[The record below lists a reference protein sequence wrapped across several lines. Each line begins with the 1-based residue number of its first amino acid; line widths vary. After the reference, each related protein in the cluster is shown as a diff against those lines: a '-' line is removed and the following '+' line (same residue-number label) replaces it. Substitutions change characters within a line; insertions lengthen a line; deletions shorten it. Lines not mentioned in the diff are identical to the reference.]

1 MKMLTFDCLILFQI
15 CGFLGYCFLFE
26 TLENTSDIV
35 QFLKHMFHLI
45 CVCQISCSLELVVK
59 RGRLGVDFLQ
69 SLVWD

>member
-35 QFLKHMFHLI
+35 QFLKHMFDLP
-45 CVCQISCSLELVVK
+45 
-59 RGRLGVDFLQ
+59 
-69 SLVWD
+69 